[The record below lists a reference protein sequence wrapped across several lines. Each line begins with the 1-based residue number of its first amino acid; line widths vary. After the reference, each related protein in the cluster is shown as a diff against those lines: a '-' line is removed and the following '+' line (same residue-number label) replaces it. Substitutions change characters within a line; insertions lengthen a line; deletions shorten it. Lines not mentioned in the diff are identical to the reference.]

1 MSLVHGKP
9 STRDGAQTRLLPYM
23 SNGSTKRL
31 ITSTHHRGVPSPRHV
46 TEMSPFTSTRAIA
59 HVRQRQAAAFIRGRR
74 LARRRTPCK
83 LLRAIA
89 AAGDFTVM
97 VLERCLDIVNSS
109 DHMGGGDHMEKRH
122 QCITWTRDTY
132 TRIHA
137 WTTRTYAPHGI
148 ETPMHH
154 MDKRHL
160 IHIAQRH
167 RCITWTSDTSFT

>member
-1 MSLVHGKP
+1 
-9 STRDGAQTRLLPYM
+9 
-23 SNGSTKRL
+23 
-31 ITSTHHRGVPSPRHV
+31 
-46 TEMSPFTSTRAIA
+46 MSPFTSTRAIA

-132 TRIHA
+132 VYIHGPEA
-137 WTTRTYAPHGI
+137 
-148 ETPMHH
+148 PMHH

-160 IHIAQRH
+160 SHIAQRH
-167 RCITWTSDTSFT
+167 LRITWAGATPAKHFGGRLVPGRARASFHCEADASTNQSLCNCTLSMPMSPRTCHVRM

>member
-1 MSLVHGKP
+1 MSACYNTPKV
-9 STRDGAQTRLLPYM
+9 LLP
-23 SNGSTKRL
+23 
-31 ITSTHHRGVPSPRHV
+31 
-46 TEMSPFTSTRAIA
+46 
-59 HVRQRQAAAFIRGRR
+59 RQAATFIRGRR

-83 LLRAIA
+83 LSRAIA
-89 AAGDFTVM
+89 AAGDVTAM

-160 IHIAQRH
+160 SHIAQRH
-167 RCITWTSDTSFT
+167 LRITWAGATPAKHFGGRQVPGRARGSFHCEADASTNQSLCNCTLSMPMSPRTCHVRM